1 MEDKNSSFFE
11 NAKKYI
17 PGGVNSPVRAFKNVS
32 MNPIYIKKGKGSKIY
47 DINNNEYIDYVAS
60 WGPLILGHADDRVVN
75 KIKEYAKLGTS
86 FGANT
91 EIEIKLAELIAKI
104 FPSIDKI
111 RMVNSGTEA
120 AMSAVRLAR
129 GFTGKDK
136 IIKFEGCYHG
146 HADSFLIK
154 AGSGVLTLGIPDS
167 PGITK
172 NNALDTL
179 VAEYNNIESVE
190 KLIKHNRDD
199 IAAVIVEPIM
209 ANAGLVLPEN
219 NFLQNLRTITK
230 DNNILLIFDEVIT
243 GFRAALG
250 GTQELY
256 GITPDITCLGK
267 IIGGGLPVGAF
278 GGKKE
283 IMDNLAPVGP
293 VYQAGT
299 LSGNP
304 LAMAAGYETIK
315 ILQEEGFYD
324 SLEEKSSL
332 LEKGIKENLNKRGL
346 DFTINR
352 IASIFCLFF
361 TGKKVNSF
369 DKAMSVNKNLF
380 EKYFKEML
388 KNNIYLAPSP
398 YEVGFISAAHSKA
411 DIETTIEANY
421 NSLKSIL

>member
-250 GTQELY
+250 GAQELY

-332 LEKGIKENLNKRGL
+332 LEKGIKENLNKLGL